1 MALIKCPDCGME
13 ISDKAPACP
22 VCGCPMQPVTAGGV
36 SAEMQAKASGN
47 NSTTAPQPQPTPAY
61 RNAALAYQNPVPQP
75 QPQPVPPKKKESA
88 VGIIGL
94 ILSVFFCLPIFPVVG
109 LILCIIALC
118 DKKHSSK
125 CATIGLII
133 CIFSILL
140 GILAPQYMKYVD
152 EARENNQSESN
163 INTADEADAEPVL
176 SESTNTVTDE
186 SSSAPDN
193 TNTAGREEFIASCE
207 EIPYKTLARYPEDNA
222 GKHIVLTVQ
231 ITQIVQGG
239 LFDDSVYYRVYTDN
253 DGYGLYLSDEYL
265 MYDARIGDDTKLLA
279 DDIIRVY
286 GEFIG
291 TESIVR
297 ALTGTAEDIPAF
309 KAYYIDIL
317 DLVEDDMEYIT
328 LEKFNQIDNGM
339 SYDEVVEIIGSEGT
353 VLTSIDLNGEITTYE
368 WYAKEA
374 LSYATVTFEDGIVTS
389 KMQIGLE

>member
-1 MALIKCPDCGME
+1 MALIKCPECGME
-13 ISDKAPACP
+13 ISDRAPACP
-22 VCGCPMQPVTAGGV
+22 VCGYPMQPVTAN
-36 SAEMQAKASGN
+36 SSTDASQMSGN
-47 NSTTAPQPQPTPAY
+47 HSVVTQPQPTPTYRNPVPQSQPQPTPA
-61 RNAALAYQNPVPQP
+61 
-75 QPQPVPPKKKESA
+75 PKKKESA

-133 CIFSILL
+133 CILSILL
-140 GILAPQYMKYVD
+140 GILAPKYQEYVND
-152 EARENNQSESN
+152 AREESQTVSSIDATDVVTHSQESIDVVTSEN
-163 INTADEADAEPVL
+163 VDLPTDTEIADKE
-176 SESTNTVTDE
+176 N
-186 SSSAPDN
+186 
-193 TNTAGREEFIASCE
+193 FIASCE
-207 EIPYKTLARYPEDNA
+207 EIPYKTLARYPEDNT

-239 LFDDSVYYRVYTDN
+239 FFDDSVYYRVYTDN

-265 MYDARIGDDTKLLA
+265 MYDARIGDDTKLLE

-297 ALTGTAEDIPAF
+297 ALTGTTEEVPAF

-317 DLVEDDMEYIT
+317 DLVEDDTEYIT
-328 LEKFNQIDNGM
+328 LEKFNQIENGM
-339 SYDEVVEIIGSEGT
+339 SYDEVVEIIGVEGT
-353 VLTSIDLNGEITTYE
+353 VLTSIELDGTITTYE
-368 WYAKEA
+368 WYAKGA
-374 LSYATVTFEDGIVTS
+374 LSYATVTFEDGVVTS
-389 KMQIGLE
+389 KMQIGLD

>member
-1 MALIKCPDCGME
+1 MALIKCPECGME
-13 ISDKAPACP
+13 ISDKASACP

-36 SAEMQAKASGN
+36 STETQAKASGN

-61 RNAALAYQNPVPQP
+61 RNAAPTYQNPVPQP
-75 QPQPVPPKKKESA
+75 QPQPVPQKKKESA

-152 EARENNQSESN
+152 EARENNQSESS
-163 INTADEADAEPVL
+163 INTADAEPVL
-176 SESTNTVTDE
+176 SESTNTVTNE

-317 DLVEDDMEYIT
+317 DLVEDDTEYIT
-328 LEKFNQIDNGM
+328 LEKFNQIENGM

-353 VLTSIDLNGEITTYE
+353 VLTSIELNGEITTYE